1 MHQFCSPQVV
11 SWDKFT
17 CSNSLEPSFDSN
29 SKLFEPPLPI
39 LQCSIYIIRYWS
51 YCLIKSKFSLVSIL
65 SCPGCRFDFFDDN
78 RDNSGQLFLMLSRLS
93 WLSKLSFYSFD
104 DNRDNLEQL
113 FYLLSLLS
121 LLSKLSFLSLDD
133 NRDNFF
139 ICCLANAFPTWKL
152 IFYGRTVANRPR

>member
-65 SCPGCRFDFFDDN
+65 SCPGCRFDFLTTTGTT
-78 RDNSGQLFLMLSRLS
+78 RDNSFLCCLGCLGCLNCRFILLTTTGTTLDNSLWLLSLLS
-93 WLSKLSFYSFD
+93 LLSKLSFYSFD
-104 DNRDNLEQL
+104 DNRDNFGQL
-113 FYLLSLLS
+113 FMVVV
-121 LLSKLSFLSLDD
+121 FVV
-133 NRDNFF
+133 
-139 ICCLANAFPTWKL
+139 I
-152 IFYGRTVANRPR
+152 VV